1 MMSSL
6 TLSFVDGA
14 NLEMLLDNILSDARI
29 QPKNLKIIT
38 LDSFTKDLVA
48 GHPQYTGVQ
57 VATSLPIILNSIV
70 DKTETTDIA
79 DLITEKVLNSTDDMN
94 QGLVHT
100 QFHSEVSEEDDE
112 SSSALASTIAIIE
125 DDNVTRTML
134 EHTFSGINA
143 QISSFS
149 NGSDFLTSTNK
160 KEYDLIILDTN
171 LPGLSGFDVLK
182 ILQNKQYFSPTI
194 VYSSEKSRESVMQAL
209 SLGAKTYLVK
219 PLKSEILLQK
229 AIEVLRSKDTM

>member
-1 MMSSL
+1 M
-6 TLSFVDGA
+6 
-14 NLEMLLDNILSDARI
+14 NDNFDEIYNVI
-29 QPKNLKIIT
+29 EHKII
-38 LDSFTKDLVA
+38 
-48 GHPQYTGVQ
+48 
-57 VATSLPIILNSIV
+57 IV
-70 DKTETTDIA
+70 
-79 DLITEKVLNSTDDMN
+79 
-94 QGLVHT
+94 
-100 QFHSEVSEEDDE
+100 
-112 SSSALASTIAIIE
+112 E